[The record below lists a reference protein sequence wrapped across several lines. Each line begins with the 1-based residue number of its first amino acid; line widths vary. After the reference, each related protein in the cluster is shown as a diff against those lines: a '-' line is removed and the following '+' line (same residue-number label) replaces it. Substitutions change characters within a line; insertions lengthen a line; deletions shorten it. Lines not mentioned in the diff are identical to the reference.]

1 MNEDCPNRARQRWLG
16 LLALASL
23 VAAAGCEGGDGPG
36 TPGDN
41 PPDST
46 TPVAVAAAFPARGY
60 VPLAVA
66 LDASASHDP
75 DGTLVSHSWDLD
87 GDGTGDA
94 GDAAVD
100 HVFTEAGTYLATVT
114 VTDDEGGTADA
125 VVQIEVLPDVVE
137 TLFAEPFDSDPFGAD
152 RWAVYLGDCV
162 TDRPGTVEYE
172 TAADGCGGYGGYI
185 TRGGTS
191 RCVIAQ
197 QPAFTTEGFHQLQ
210 LDYWVSTGDGSVGVD
225 VILDGAWTT
234 VGENAGAGSWS
245 PVTVTGSG
253 TMTGIRTRLESDGAL
268 DCVELTGVRTCRPAE
283 ERACEGGHAI
293 FSVSAV
299 EGSGLSYQ
307 WRRGEEELV
316 DGDRIEGATSA
327 MLVLREVTADD
338 QGGYACSITGTG
350 GSWLSSTGQLVIEA
364 EPSIAGEPQGT
375 EVTAGEAAT
384 LSVDATGV
392 GTITYQWY
400 RDGATLADGQGI
412 AGSTDASLT
421 LTAATTAD
429 AGLYHCEI
437 TDDCGGPVATAQ
449 VPLVVR
455 TWDGE
460 ATLVPGGSVHVD
472 LDYQSDWIIEAELF
486 GCAAHERFDRYL
498 QQETRLDLFNRGD
511 GNLALRLANTQIC
524 CESANLGGVSTEIG
538 STDHFGETVPANI
551 VNGDHSLRIEY
562 LGSQS
567 QARLYWDGA
576 LIGDWNLWI
585 ESTPGAMGQ
594 VEVSH
599 MDGGTIRWYQGG
611 FTSLVDL

>member
-210 LDYWVSTGDGSVGVD
+210 LDYWVSTGDGS
-225 VILDGAWTT
+225 W
-234 VGENAGAGSWS
+234 GAGEKTTQLMLNTAAQ
-245 PVTVTGSG
+245 PTVSG
-253 TMTGIRTRLESDGAL
+253 R
-268 DCVELTGVRTCRPAE
+268 RP
-283 ERACEGGHAI
+283 
-293 FSVSAV
+293 FT
-299 EGSGLSYQ
+299 SGP
-307 WRRGEEELV
+307 RRSLA
-316 DGDRIEGATSA
+316 R
-327 MLVLREVTADD
+327 R
-338 QGGYACSITGTG
+338 
-350 GSWLSSTGQLVIEA
+350 
-364 EPSIAGEPQGT
+364 PSRPGEP
-375 EVTAGEAAT
+375 
-384 LSVDATGV
+384 
-392 GTITYQWY
+392 
-400 RDGATLADGQGI
+400 
-412 AGSTDASLT
+412 
-421 LTAATTAD
+421 
-429 AGLYHCEI
+429 
-437 TDDCGGPVATAQ
+437 P
-449 VPLVVR
+449 
-455 TWDGE
+455 
-460 ATLVPGGSVHVD
+460 
-472 LDYQSDWIIEAELF
+472 
-486 GCAAHERFDRYL
+486 
-498 QQETRLDLFNRGD
+498 
-511 GNLALRLANTQIC
+511 
-524 CESANLGGVSTEIG
+524 
-538 STDHFGETVPANI
+538 
-551 VNGDHSLRIEY
+551 
-562 LGSQS
+562 
-567 QARLYWDGA
+567 
-576 LIGDWNLWI
+576 
-585 ESTPGAMGQ
+585 
-594 VEVSH
+594 
-599 MDGGTIRWYQGG
+599 
-611 FTSLVDL
+611 